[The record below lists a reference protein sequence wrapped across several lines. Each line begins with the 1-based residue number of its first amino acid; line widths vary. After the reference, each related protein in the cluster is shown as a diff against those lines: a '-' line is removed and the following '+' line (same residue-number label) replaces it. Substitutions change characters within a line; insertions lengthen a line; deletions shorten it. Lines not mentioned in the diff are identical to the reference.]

1 MLADE
6 RIATGANQVPEHES
20 DDDRV
25 VELACDGNEVGHEV
39 EGKDEVP
46 QQADE
51 QSLPPPRNPGI
62 TEQPVDEDDAV
73 RDESSQCA
81 RLILS
86 PEGEEDQDKSRPD
99 EHEHSQ
105 DGARPDPPGQDG

>member
-6 RIATGANQVPEHES
+6 PIATGANQVPEHEG

-73 RDESSQCA
+73 RDEA
-81 RLILS
+81 RQRS
-86 PEGEEDQDKSRPD
+86 PTK
-99 EHEHSQ
+99 
-105 DGARPDPPGQDG
+105 ARARGLAEAISCNPCGVHACG

>member
-6 RIATGANQVPEHES
+6 RIATGVNQVPQDEGEN
-20 DDDRV
+20 DRV

-39 EGKDEVP
+39 EGKREVP
-46 QQADE
+46 QKGGE
-51 QSLPPPRNPGI
+51 QELSPPGNTRI
-62 TEQPVDEDDAV
+62 TQQPVDEDDAV
-73 RDESSQCA
+73 RDESGQ
-81 RLILS
+81 RTRVLPP
-86 PEGEEDQDKSRPD
+86 PEGEEDQDESRPD